1 MKITPK
7 PGERWE
13 TIVGARGAQGQR
25 YAISTH
31 GRISSYLIKPTEG
44 RLLRTGTTSGY
55 PSISFRQKG
64 ERRTHL
70 VHRLVAQ
77 YFCKRPSVKHK
88 FVIHH
93 DHKKGNNIYKNL
105 KWTTL
110 AEQSAHAEKDPNV
123 IRSKRERGKLS
134 PEQVKKIKG
143 ELKNPKKTTTLK
155 SLAKK
160 FDVSDM
166 QIHRIK
172 IGENWAHIK
181 A

>member
-13 TIVGARGAQGQR
+13 TIDGARGAQGQR
-25 YAISTH
+25 YAISNL
-31 GRISSYLIKPTEG
+31 GRISSYLVKPTDG

-70 VHRLVAQ
+70 VHRLVAE
-77 YFCKRPSVKHK
+77 YFCKKPSAKHK
-88 FVIHH
+88 FVIHL
-93 DHKKGNNIYKNL
+93 DHKKNNNASKNL
-105 KWTTL
+105 KWATL
-110 AEQSAHAEKDPNV
+110 EEQTAHAEHDPNV
-123 IRSKRERGKLS
+123 IRSKRERGKLT
-134 PEQVKKIKG
+134 PDQVKKIKQ
-143 ELKNPKKTTTLK
+143 ELKNPKKGTTLK

-160 FDVSDM
+160 FKVSDM

>member
-1 MKITPK
+1 MKINPK
-7 PGERWE
+7 AGERWE
-13 TIVGARGAQGQR
+13 TIKGARGAQGQR
-25 YAISTH
+25 YAISNQ
-31 GRISSYLIKPTEG
+31 GRISSFLTKPTEG
-44 RLLRTGTTSGY
+44 KLLRTGTTSGY
-55 PSISFRQKG
+55 PSISFRQNG

-70 VHRLVAQ
+70 VHRLVAE
-77 YFCKRPSVKHK
+77 YFCKRPSAKHK

-93 DHKKGNNIYKNL
+93 DHKKGNNVSKNL

-110 AEQSAHAEKDPNV
+110 EEQSAHAEKDPNV

-134 PEQVKKIKG
+134 PDQVKKIKL

-181 A
+181 V